1 MSTLRKCLLAVGLL
15 GLSLG
20 AQAYQ
25 SVYHGTLGTQ
35 AITLVI
41 EKTNDYKHGFYFYD
55 RYRTPIRLKRSVN
68 YSRQLFMDELD
79 SGGLP
84 TARLRFYNPDGNAAR
99 EPMLGTW
106 TAYANARQL
115 PLELRLVA
123 DFGHQQAWPA
133 GTPSLPQAASTER
146 FYFQIPLADDHDRVK
161 TIEVMEK
168 ASGKRVQTL
177 EVDLPDCHSQGI
189 DTLKVR
195 LEGGSTQ
202 VLLEASSYC
211 LGKVFEWREAKG
223 QFEALN

>member
-1 MSTLRKCLLAVGLL
+1 MNTLGKCLLGAGLL

-25 SVYHGTLGTQ
+25 SVYQGTLGKQ

-68 YSRQLFMDELD
+68 AGRQLFMDELD
-79 SGGLP
+79 SAGLP
-84 TARLRFYNPDGNAAR
+84 TARLKFYNPDDNAATK
-99 EPMLGTW
+99 PILGTW

-115 PLELRLVA
+115 PLELRLIA
-123 DFGHQQAWPA
+123 DFGHQQVWPA
-133 GTPSLPQAASTER
+133 GTASLPQAASTER

-161 TIEVMEK
+161 TIEVIDK

-177 EVDLPDCHSQGI
+177 DIGLPGCYSQGI
-189 DTLKVR
+189 DSVKVR

-202 VLLEASSYC
+202 VLLEANSYC